1 MARIRNERLTVRQD
15 EGFVV
20 FLIGARANHWWNLPI
35 LWMVGRAMGHMMKE
49 LTANPESGLLSFES
63 YGGRTTLAVQYWRSS
78 EHLLRYAKDR
88 EKQHV
93 PAWRAWVKKWGEGAV
108 GIWHETYV
116 VEPGM
121 YECVYHH
128 MPPFGLGKVGPL
140 VAAEGDLKT
149 ATGRLESSAGEIE
162 EDQGLGF

>member
-1 MARIRNERLTVRQD
+1 MSNVRSERLTVRRE

-35 LWMVGRAMGHMMKE
+35 LWMVGRAMARMMDE
-49 LTANPESGLLSFES
+49 LLKNPESGLMSCENYS
-63 YGGRTTLAVQYWRSS
+63 GRTTLSVQYWRSA
-78 EHLLRYAKDR
+78 EHLLAYAKNK

-93 PAWRAWVKKWGEGAV
+93 PAWRQWVKRWSQGAV

-116 VEPGM
+116 VGPGS
-121 YECVYHH
+121 YESLYQH

-140 VAAEGDLKT
+140 VAAEGNLKT
-149 ATGRLESSAGEIE
+149 AGQRLATQSA
-162 EDQGLGF
+162 